1 MMKIELLFRFCKGV
15 LTVFLGL
22 YCFSFTLSGFAWA
35 GNDTEVVDRIVAIV
49 NDDIIVLSELNGKM
63 KPYAGR
69 ISKMGYPPEKEKKM
83 IFKVREDIINTLV
96 DQKLTDQE
104 VKRFGIRIDDEEVR
118 SAIERVKQKNVLT
131 EEEMLADLARQGITI
146 ETLKKNIRDQMLRA
160 RLLNVAVKSKIVVT
174 KEDAR
179 AYFESH
185 LEEFREEKKVHL
197 RNIMTT
203 TPKFAFQ
210 AEIEAG
216 RGYMEKVLARLEAG
230 ESFNLVARELASK
243 KGPIV
248 AKDIG
253 MFQLGALSPELQD
266 AVGGLKEG
274 QHTGLLDT
282 DNGYQ
287 IFYVHKLV
295 AGAGKQFEEVMPEIQ
310 EKLFNEQVDR
320 RFEKWLSDLREKSH
334 IQIIR

>member
-1 MMKIELLFRFCKGV
+1 MKSELLFRSCKGV

-22 YCFSFTLSGFAWA
+22 YCFSCTLSDFVWA

-63 KPYAGR
+63 KPYTGR
-69 ISKMGYPPEKEKKM
+69 ISKMGYPPEKERKM
-83 IFKVREDIINTLV
+83 IFKVREDIINTMV

-104 VKRFGIRIDDEEVR
+104 VKKFGIRIDDEEIL
-118 SAIERVKQKNVLT
+118 STIERIKQKNSLT
-131 EEEMLADLARQGITI
+131 EEQMQADLARQGITI
-146 ETLKKNIRDQMLRA
+146 ETIKKNIRVQMLRA

-174 KEDAR
+174 REDAR
-179 AYFESH
+179 VYFESH
-185 LEEFREEKKVHL
+185 LEEFRGEKEVHL
-197 RNIMTT
+197 KNIMTT
-203 TPKFAFQ
+203 TPEFAFQ
-210 AEIEAG
+210 AEMEAG
-216 RGYMEKVLARLEAG
+216 RGYMEKVLARLESG
-230 ESFNLVARELASK
+230 ESFDVVARELASK
-243 KGPIV
+243 KGPLITN
-248 AKDIG
+248 DIG
-253 MFQLGALSPELQD
+253 MFKLGVLSPELQD

-287 IFYVHKLV
+287 IFYVHKIV
-295 AGAGKQFEEVMPEIQ
+295 AGPGKQFEEVMPEIQ